1 MPCRLSLLIVLVMQL
16 VVATRLSA
24 QTSPVQALAPLVGGV
39 WEGEGELPALG
50 RFRAERTHE
59 MTLRDRYLRVRQTMT
74 LADGRTIEEE
84 TLIGWDAENERYTL
98 WGFSSDGSRSEAMGE
113 AVGENRFV
121 FTGRTHGA
129 RAAEWRMTSFI
140 IDEGTMS
147 VLVEVKGARDF
158 QPAMTLAFRR
168 KSAGDA

>member
-1 MPCRLSLLIVLVMQL
+1 
-16 VVATRLSA
+16 
-24 QTSPVQALAPLVGGV
+24 
-39 WEGEGELPALG
+39 
-50 RFRAERTHE
+50 
-59 MTLRDRYLRVRQTMT
+59 
-74 LADGRTIEEE
+74 
-84 TLIGWDAENERYTL
+84 
-98 WGFSSDGSRSEAMGE
+98 MGE

-168 KSAGDA
+168 KSAGDAR